1 MTRVQF
7 DALVE
12 RLEGKFARHGERL
25 KRASLVWAVMGYIVL
40 TVYVFL
46 CLAITAGCI
55 WLMMER
61 PSALTIKLGIFLG
74 LAAGALSFS
83 IIRSLWIS
91 LSKPEGREVSRQE
104 APELFE
110 MIDSISRAA
119 GGVVFHRVL
128 LTEEL
133 NASVVQVARA
143 GVFGFYRNYLSL
155 GVPLLDSLS
164 PEEFKSVLA
173 HEFSHL
179 SGADGK
185 VGNWIYRIRQ
195 TWARVAD
202 EIFSQAGWLNAP
214 LRGFFTWF
222 WPHFN
227 ARAFLLS
234 RANEY
239 RADAFA
245 AEATSPGDCARA
257 LHRIH
262 LESRNLDEGFWAKMQ
277 DRLRNESEPP
287 QALYVEMHGYLRK
300 PLPEAKKAKWLGQAL
315 TLKTNNSDT
324 HPSLSDR
331 CAALGV
337 NGMANELPA
346 VSRTAADAYLG
357 ERLAAEAR
365 ADFSKRWADLALEN
379 WKAQREEIEENR
391 RKLREL
397 EEMGVES
404 RDDEW
409 KLLILRCQI
418 DGPEPHLGAVSAF
431 AKAHP
436 DHLISAYVTGSHL
449 LAADDAE
456 GLVFLERASAMPELA
471 LECMEEMAAFHDRNG
486 DHSKLDSLVQ
496 KADEHDTMMA
506 NTERIRNSVSKNDK
520 FAPHGLSEKRI
531 GNFRAVLSQQR
542 EIRKAWLVRRQHEI
556 FGNTPNFLL
565 VLEIKHPWFKFTLSS
580 ANQAVLGSVL
590 QKLDMEEP
598 MIVIDSVGNHKA
610 IRKTV
615 ARIPDSGIYQRTK

>member
-12 RLEGKFARHGERL
+12 RLDGRFSRHGERL
-25 KRASLVWAVMGYIVL
+25 KRTSLIWAVMGYIVL
-40 TVYVFL
+40 TIYVFL
-46 CLAITAGCI
+46 CLAITAGCV
-55 WLMMER
+55 WLMVER
-61 PSALTIKLGIFLG
+61 PGAATIKFGILLG
-74 LAAGALSFS
+74 LAAGALSLS

-91 LSKPEGREVSRQE
+91 LSAPEGREVSRQE
-104 APELFE
+104 APELFK

-119 GGVVFHRVL
+119 GGVGFQKIL

-155 GVPLLDSLS
+155 GVPLLDALS
-164 PEEFKSVLA
+164 PVEFKSVLA

-202 EIFSQAGWLNAP
+202 EIFAQGGWLNAP
-214 LRGFFTWF
+214 LRGFFSWF

-245 AEATSPGDCARA
+245 AEVTSPGDCARA

-262 LESRNLDEGFWAKMQ
+262 LESRNLDEGFWAKLH

-287 QALYVEMHGYLRK
+287 QELYVEMHDFLLRA
-300 PLPEAKKAKWLGQAL
+300 LPEDKKSKWLGQAF

-324 HPSLSDR
+324 HPSLCDR

-337 NGMANELPA
+337 NGVISGLPT
-346 VSRTAADAYLG
+346 VSRTAADEYLG
-357 ERLAAEAR
+357 ERLAAEVRVA
-365 ADFSKRWADLALEN
+365 FSKRWADLASQN

-391 RKLREL
+391 TKLREL
-397 EEMGVES
+397 EEKCIETT
-404 RDDEW
+404 DDEW
-409 KLLILRCQI
+409 KRITLRCQI
-418 DGPEPHLGAVSAF
+418 DGLEPHLGAARAF
-431 AKAHP
+431 AEVHP
-436 DHLISAYVTGSHL
+436 DHLISAFVIGSHL
-449 LAADDAE
+449 LAADNAE
-456 GLVFLERASAMPELA
+456 GLAYLERASAMPELA
-471 LECMEEMAAFHDRNG
+471 LDCMGEMAAFHDRNG
-486 DHSKLDSLVQ
+486 DHSKLDGLIH
-496 KADEHDTMMA
+496 KADEHDAMMQK
-506 NTERIRNSVSKNDK
+506 TERIIYNVTKNDR

-531 GNFRAVLSQQR
+531 GDFRAVLSQHP
-542 EIRKAWLVRRQHEI
+542 EIRKAWLARREHEV
-556 FGNTPNFLL
+556 FGNIPNFLL
-565 VLEIKHPWFKFTLSS
+565 VMEIKHPWFKFTLSS
-580 ANQAVLGSVL
+580 INQGVLESVL
-590 QKLDMEEP
+590 QKLDVEEP
-598 MIVIDSVGNHKA
+598 LIVIDSEGDHKA
-610 IRKTV
+610 IRKKV
-615 ARIPDSGIYQRTK
+615 AKIPNSGIYQKAK

>member
-7 DALVE
+7 DALVGK
-12 RLEGKFARHGERL
+12 LEGKFSRHGERL
-25 KRASLVWAVMGYIVL
+25 KRASLTWAVMGYIVL
-40 TVYVFL
+40 TVYVLL
-46 CLAITAGCI
+46 CLAIVTGCI
-55 WLMMER
+55 WLMVER
-61 PSALTIKLGIFLG
+61 PGAATIKIGILLG
-74 LAAGALSFS
+74 LAAGVLSVS

-91 LSKPEGREVSRQE
+91 LSAPEGREVSRQE
-104 APELFE
+104 APELFG

-119 GGVVFHRVL
+119 GGVAFHKVL
-128 LTEEL
+128 LTEDL

-155 GVPLLDSLS
+155 GVPLLDALS

-202 EIFSQAGWLNAP
+202 EIFAQAGWLNAP
-214 LRGFFTWF
+214 LRGFFSWF
-222 WPHFN
+222 WPRFN

-245 AEATSPGDCARA
+245 AAVTSPGDCARA

-262 LESRNLDEGFWAKMQ
+262 LESRNLDEGFWGKLQ

-287 QALYVEMHGYLRK
+287 REIYLELHSFLRRPLTEEMK
-300 PLPEAKKAKWLGQAL
+300 SKWLQQAV

-337 NGMANELPA
+337 NGMVHGLPA

-357 ERLAAEAR
+357 DRLAAQVR
-365 ADFSKRWADLALEN
+365 ADFSKSWADLASQH

-391 RKLREL
+391 LKLREL
-397 EEMGVES
+397 EERGMETK
-404 RDDEW
+404 DDEW
-409 KLLILRCQI
+409 KLITLRCQI
-418 DGPEPHLGAVSAF
+418 DGPEPHLGAARAF
-431 AKAHP
+431 AEAHP
-436 DHLISAYVTGSHL
+436 DHLLSAYVIGSHL
-449 LAADDAE
+449 LAADNAE
-456 GLVFLERASAMPELA
+456 GLAYLERASAMPELA
-471 LECMEEMAAFHDRNG
+471 LDCMGEMAAFYDRNG
-486 DHSKLDSLVQ
+486 DHSKLGGLIH
-496 KADEHDTMMA
+496 KADEHEAMMQK
-506 NTERIRNSVSKNDK
+506 TERIRFNVTKGDT

-531 GNFRAVLSQQR
+531 GEIRAVLSQQA
-542 EIRKAWLVRRQHEI
+542 EIRKAWLVRREHEV
-556 FGNTPNFLL
+556 FGNIPNFLL
-565 VLEIKHPWFKFTLSS
+565 VLEIKHPWFRITLSS
-580 ANQAVLGSVL
+580 ANQGVLESVL
-590 QKLDMEEP
+590 QKLDVEEP
-598 MIVIDSVGNHKA
+598 LIAIDSEGDHKA
-610 IRKTV
+610 IRKKV
-615 ARIPDSGIYQRTK
+615 ARIPDSGIYRKAK